1 MNSFG
6 VMRAWTDVP
15 EVPTI
20 EPADLTPG
28 TLENKGL
35 LENKKGA
42 HIYSA
47 TATEAI
53 IPITPDP
60 ATPTVVTKRV
70 KLDPVK
76 LSNIINSGTLEHV

>member
-28 TLENKGL
+28 TLEKVFETIAPSL
-35 LENKKGA
+35 MFDHL
-42 HIYSA
+42 YCRQ
-47 TATEAI
+47 EA
-53 IPITPDP
+53 DRY
-60 ATPTVVTKRV
+60 AV
-70 KLDPVK
+70 KAP
-76 LSNIINSGTLEHV
+76 